1 MDALFSDFS
10 DAQKSCDGFKLSRTI
25 SPALPFEKLRSV
37 WKSCNADDVKNVV
50 KRGIHNTYISKAH
63 ALPKDETAGWIEVYS
78 AYWKAVGALVKVRE
92 SPNPSNKVGFIPFH
106 IRVDPSF
113 SHLSQSPWANV
124 YESWKEVVSLL
135 HRGYLAH
142 GFEAWTVPCL
152 YVAGKYLREFAV
164 KADEE
169 RTNSSSLDS
178 SAEANF
184 QDDFNPEAEQH
195 EKLEDCA
202 RQLNRLFNLCLSDRL
217 VWVLCRRCVHRL
229 TVQQGAPRQLSQMGH
244 LPCRQPSLQDI
255 LQTQLGP
262 AVKQHLEDV
271 ICRSR

>member
-25 SPALPFEKLRSV
+25 SPALPFDKLRSV
-37 WKSCNADDVKNVV
+37 WKSCNAYDVKDVV
-50 KRGIHNTYISKAH
+50 KRGIHNTYISKAQ

-78 AYWKAVGALVKVRE
+78 AYWKAVGALVKVRDSP
-92 SPNPSNKVGFIPFH
+92 SPNNKVGFIPPAPLSRPVLSYF
-106 IRVDPSF
+106 
-113 SHLSQSPWANV
+113 SQSPWANV

-169 RTNSSSLDS
+169 RNHSSSMDN

-202 RQLNRLFNLCLSDRL
+202 RQLNRLFNLCLSDRS
-217 VWVLCRRCVHRL
+217 V
-229 TVQQGAPRQLSQMGH
+229 
-244 LPCRQPSLQDI
+244 
-255 LQTQLGP
+255 
-262 AVKQHLEDV
+262 
-271 ICRSR
+271 